1 MYVIGTDFFGDSGIR
16 RSVGG
21 TGKVEKRTIDEV
33 LKEHTGSL
41 MSIPGVVGT
50 AEGERA
56 GKPCIR
62 VLVVRKTPQ
71 LTKNIPSAIEG
82 YVVTV
87 QETGRI
93 RALNTEKH

>member
-1 MYVIGTDFFGDSGIR
+1 M
-16 RSVGG
+16 
-21 TGKVEKRTIDEV
+21 EKSSIDEV
-33 LKEHTGSL
+33 LREHTDSL

-50 AEGERA
+50 AQGKRA

-71 LTKNIPSAIEG
+71 LTKKIPSAIEG
-82 YVVTV
+82 YAVTV

-93 RALNTEKH
+93 RALGTGDQHPSGGTDNADLHLRYNGH

>member
-1 MYVIGTDFFGDSGIR
+1 M
-16 RSVGG
+16 
-21 TGKVEKRTIDEV
+21 EKRTIDKV

-50 AEGERA
+50 AEGKRA

-82 YVVTV
+82 YEVIVDK
-87 QETGRI
+87 TGEI
-93 RALNTEKH
+93 RALNPEKH

>member
-1 MYVIGTDFFGDSGIR
+1 
-16 RSVGG
+16 
-21 TGKVEKRTIDEV
+21 VEKRSINEV

-50 AEGERA
+50 AEGRRA

-62 VLVVRKTPQ
+62 VLVIRKTPQ
-71 LTKNIPSAIEG
+71 LIKEIPSAIEG
-82 YVVTV
+82 YAVTV

-93 RALNTEKH
+93 RALNNEKR